1 MDRIDLQQFCSKSD
15 VGRRYSISRPWRV
28 GKWCYATNGHICVR
42 VAAIDTDEE
51 QPTAPDAARILELH
65 PSPTY
70 APLRVKL
77 PPIETVDC
85 DACYKR
91 GFYWENEDEDGEP
104 DRKNPGAKIVCED
117 CAGHGCVEKQTSIST
132 SGVLFAAK
140 YILRKLRRAL
150 PDAANFRQIRYR
162 RNRMR
167 IIHPCP
173 FRFTGGIGALM
184 PMTGEGAAHL
194 GDLKQFEVN

>member
-1 MDRIDLQQFCSKSD
+1 MS
-15 VGRRYSISRPWRV
+15 GRRFSISRPWRL
-28 GKWCYATNGHICVR
+28 GKWCYATNGHICVFR
-42 VAAIDTDEE
+42 VAAIDTDQE

-85 DACYKR
+85 DLCYKR

-117 CAGHGCVEKQTSIST
+117 CAGHGRVEKQTSISI

-140 YILRKLRRAL
+140 SIAQIAAL
-150 PDAANFRQIRYR
+150 PDAEFPTNPLPTKSYAD
-162 RNRMR
+162 
-167 IIHPCP
+167 IHPLPVPLHWWNWCAHADD
-173 FRFTGGIGALM
+173 RRRRGASR
-184 PMTGEGAAHL
+184 
-194 GDLKQFEVN
+194 DLKQFEVN

>member
-1 MDRIDLQQFCSKSD
+1 MDRIDIQQFCSKSD

-42 VAAIDTDEE
+42 VAAIDTDQE

-77 PPIETVDC
+77 PPIETVGC
-85 DACYKR
+85 DLCYKR

-117 CAGHGCVEKQTSIST
+117 CAGHGRVEKQTSISI

-140 YILRKLRRAL
+140 YIAQIAAL
-150 PDAANFRQIRYR
+150 PDAEFPTNPLPTKSYAD
-162 RNRMR
+162 
-167 IIHPCP
+167 IHPCP

-184 PMTGEGAAHL
+184 PMTGEGEAHL